1 MDPSVVS
8 SMHALD
14 QRDDLRAVVLV
25 EGSSDRVA
33 LETLAALRGRD
44 LEAEGVAVLAMGG
57 ATSIGRFLDLLGDRR
72 YALRLAGLCDARE
85 RPAFRRALERAGLGA
100 TMSDSDMEALGFHVC
115 VEDLE
120 DELIRALGAPRVEE
134 LLEAE
139 GELRSFR
146 ILQQQPAQQG
156 RSAQRQLRRFMGTR
170 SGRKAHFARVLV
182 EALADDQVPRPL
194 EQVLADVGEGGPPDA
209 PGHAPPH

>member
-1 MDPSVVS
+1 
-8 SMHALD
+8 
-14 QRDDLRAVVLV
+14 
-25 EGSSDRVA
+25 
-33 LETLAALRGRD
+33 
-44 LEAEGVAVLAMGG
+44 
-57 ATSIGRFLDLLGDRR
+57 
-72 YALRLAGLCDARE
+72 
-85 RPAFRRALERAGLGA
+85 
-100 TMSDSDMEALGFHVC
+100 MEALGFHTC

-120 DELIRALGAPRVEE
+120 DELIRALGVPRVEE

-194 EQVLADVGEGGPPDA
+194 ERALVDVGRVASVA
-209 PGHAPPH
+209 PEPARPQYRPR

>member
-8 SMHALD
+8 SMRALD
-14 QRDDLRAVVLV
+14 SRDDLRAVVLV

-33 LETLAALRGRD
+33 LEALATRRGRD
-44 LEAEGVAVLAMGG
+44 LESEGVAVLAMGG

-72 YALRLAGLCDARE
+72 SALQLAGLCDAGE
-85 RPAFRRALERAGLGA
+85 RPAFRRALERAGFGA
-100 TMSDSDMEALGFHVC
+100 ALSDTDMEALGFHAC

-134 LLEAE
+134 LLDAE

-156 RSAQRQLRRFMGTR
+156 RPAQRQLRRFMGTR

-182 EALADDQVPRPL
+182 EALADDRVPRPL
-194 EQVLADVGEGGPPDA
+194 ERVLADVGAGGARRPATDA
-209 PGHAPPH
+209 RRQ